1 MMRNICHGSKCS
13 ELNVKAPVF
22 VHLLDEWIYT
32 DFSEVK
38 TDILQKNQHR
48 RYLSCQARA
57 RELLEVNFISCMA
70 PAFLELPA
78 SNCIRIGQLLCRELI
93 RATVAM
99 T

>member
-1 MMRNICHGSKCS
+1 MWNAAWCTVKMSVMMMMRRRT
-13 ELNVKAPVF
+13 
-22 VHLLDEWIYT
+22 IYT

-48 RYLSCQARA
+48 RYLSSQARA